1 MPFRMAKNPATFRLH
16 PQSRSSLNLESD
28 EMPPSAQ
35 ELSRQEG
42 IQSVVWLL
50 LAALGRQS
58 GERQN
63 RKTKGKTTNKL
74 TQACEQERLF
84 V

>member
-28 EMPPSAQ
+28 EAQ